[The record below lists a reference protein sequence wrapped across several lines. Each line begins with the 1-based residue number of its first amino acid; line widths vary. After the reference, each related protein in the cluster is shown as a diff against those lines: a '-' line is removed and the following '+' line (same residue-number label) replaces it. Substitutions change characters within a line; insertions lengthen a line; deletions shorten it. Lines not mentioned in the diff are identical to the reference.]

1 MPIRV
6 LIVDDEP
13 LARGKLRALLA
24 KEADIEIAGE
34 AGDGVSAI
42 KTIVDQK
49 PDLVFLDVQMPELDG
64 FGVLEAIPQAQR
76 PAIVFVTAYNQFAL
90 KAFEVHALDYL
101 LKPFDRGR
109 FQKSL
114 QRARQLLAS
123 PPGDQKGIQQQ
134 LATLLASIKPSTPG
148 PDRIAVKTGGRTL
161 FVNTAEIDW
170 VEAADNYVKL
180 HLGSKEILMRE
191 TMAAIEQRL
200 AGAGFVRISRS
211 TIVHPRTVRELQ
223 PLFHGDQAVILKT
236 GAQLTL
242 SRTHR
247 EALEKLV
254 GEG

>member
-13 LARGKLRALLA
+13 LARGKMKSLLT
-24 KEADIEIAGE
+24 KESDIETVGE
-34 AGDGVSAI
+34 IGDGRSAI
-42 KTIVDQK
+42 RAVQELK

-64 FGVLEAIPQAQR
+64 FGVLEAIPPAQR
-76 PAIVFVTAYNQFAL
+76 PAIVFVTAHNQFAL

-101 LKPFDRGR
+101 LKPFDRSR
-109 FQKSL
+109 FQKTL
-114 QRARQLLAS
+114 QRARQLLAT
-123 PPGDQKGIQQQ
+123 PDDQNQLQQQ
-134 LATLLASIKPSTPG
+134 LSTLLASMKPAAAS
-148 PDRIAVKTGGRTL
+148 PDRLAVKTGGRTL

-191 TMAAIEQRL
+191 TMASIEERL

-247 EALEKLV
+247 DALEKLV
-254 GEG
+254 G

>member
-1 MPIRV
+1 VPIRV
-6 LIVDDEP
+6 LIIDDEP

-24 KEADIEIAGE
+24 MEPDIEIVGE
-34 AGDGVSAI
+34 AGDGRSAI
-42 KTIVDQK
+42 KAVFEQK
-49 PDLVFLDVQMPELDG
+49 PDLVFLDVQMPELGG
-64 FGVLEAIPQAQR
+64 FGVLEALPEKQR
-76 PAIVFVTAYNQFAL
+76 PAIVFVTAHNQFAL

-109 FQKSL
+109 FQKTL
-114 QRARQLLAS
+114 QRARHLLAT
-123 PPGDQKGIQQQ
+123 PGDQKELQQQ
-134 LATLLASIKPSTPG
+134 LSTLLASMKPATAG
-148 PDRIAVKTGGRTL
+148 PDRLAVKTGGRTL
-161 FVNTAEIDW
+161 FVNTTEIDW

-191 TMAAIEQRL
+191 TMASIEQRL
-200 AGAGFVRISRS
+200 ARAGFVRISRS

-247 EALEKLV
+247 DALDKLV
-254 GEG
+254 GGG